1 MTADIHSATTSV
13 WRRFNASMGSTL
25 NGRKLPVL
33 TSNHP
38 LHGSYREF
46 SLLAALCAVLHDMPE
61 LRPRL
66 GNNERVRRLANE
78 LDSQRLKL
86 GVQATGISRDAVDIH
101 VALTRLGY
109 THRYTRPLSSSSS
122 QPTVAEVTDRV
133 CAALAANP
141 YRTGRE
147 TDREQVERIVRREYV
162 DVEPW
167 PFGAL
172 LDA

>member
-1 MTADIHSATTSV
+1 
-13 WRRFNASMGSTL
+13 MGSTL
-25 NGRKLPVL
+25 NGRILPVL

-38 LHGSYREF
+38 FRASYREF
-46 SLLAALCAVLHDMPE
+46 SLLAALCAVLHDMTE

-66 GNNERVRRLANE
+66 GDNERVRRLANE

-86 GVQATGISRDAVDIH
+86 GVQATGISRDVVDVH

-109 THRYTRPLSSSSS
+109 THRYTRPLSASS

-147 TDREQVERIVRREYV
+147 TDRDQVERIVRREFV

-172 LDA
+172 LDE